1 MKLEIN
7 QEKNGDYTTCY
18 WTINGPSEK
27 PKEKLKKKKTKN
39 YRQMITE
46 ILHAKI

>member
-1 MKLEIN
+1 MLLN
-7 QEKNGDYTTCY
+7 
-18 WTINGPSEK
+18 INGPSEK
-27 PKEKLKKKKTKN
+27 PKEKLKKKKH